1 MDTHGRF
8 HSGRYERYR
17 FDESVESR
25 IRELYARDNWHGIL
39 AILEDYLV
47 MAACV
52 ALVYLGSWYFY
63 PVAVLVI
70 GARQRGLSTILHDA
84 AHGVLAESRALR
96 FVLGTLFTGYPIF
109 QQFYAYQKSH
119 VRSHHPYLGDP
130 ERDPDLNF
138 YLNQKVYERAPARWY
153 VFRNM
158 ILPAVGSRTFAYL
171 KYLVDYRLKRI
182 KLGWSQKSEKEEN
195 RWERYTFLTFWA
207 AVVGLCAWFGLLA
220 ELFLFWVVPYL
231 TSFQILGWY
240 IELSE
245 HTPYVETETVDL
257 YMARNRKSRGLEK
270 FLTGIHNDHYH
281 LDHHLNPAIPYWN
294 LPKARKI
301 RLDDPEYARI
311 DEETGGLFTRG
322 PNGAPSAMS
331 VIVDYFTRGEPD
343 HVRFLGR
350 SGGDSGGGEAAAHRA
365 GGG

>member
-1 MDTHGRF
+1 MDTNGRF
-8 HSGRYERYR
+8 HSGRYERYE
-17 FDESVESR
+17 FDESVER
-25 IRELYARDNWHGIL
+25 QIRALYRRDNWHGAL
-39 AILEDYLV
+39 AIAEDYLII
-47 MAACV
+47 AGCI
-52 ALVYLGSWYFY
+52 ALCYLGSWYLY

-84 AHGVLAESRALR
+84 AHGVLTENKTLR
-96 FVLGTLFTGYPIF
+96 FVLGTVFTGYPIF

-138 YLNQKVYERAPARWY
+138 YFNQRVYERASPRWY
-153 VFRNM
+153 IFRNI

-171 KYLVDYRLKRI
+171 KYLIDYRLKQI
-182 KLGWSQKSEKEEN
+182 KLGWNRETADRAEH
-195 RWERYTFLTFWA
+195 RWERYTFLGFWI
-207 AVVGLCAWFGLLA
+207 VTLVTLFYFSLLE
-220 ELFLFWVVPYL
+220 ELLLFWVIPYL

-281 LDHHLNPAIPYWN
+281 LDHHLNPAIPFWN

-301 RLDDPEYARI
+301 RLQDPEYARI
-311 DEETGGLFTRG
+311 DAETGGLFTHG
-322 PNGAPSAMS
+322 PDGAPSAMRR
-331 VIVDYFTRGEPD
+331 IVDYFSKGHPD
-343 HVRFLGR
+343 AVRIYGR
-350 SGGDSGGGEAAAHRA
+350 SAEASE
-365 GGG
+365 G